1 MKQLLLICV
10 IIASFAPLR
19 SQDVRQNPSNTV
31 YVSFSP
37 VDLGVGL
44 RYDRQFNN
52 TGVYTAL
59 SYGNYDF
66 PGGYIDDHVKI
77 ALGGISYLNNAF
89 FTFGGSYHYYGK
101 HKIPEGMSV
110 RTLKTLSYELGVGNM
125 FGNVQVAFR
134 MDIYKWESMLEIGIK
149 F

>member
-1 MKQLLLICV
+1 MKKLLLICV
-10 IIASFAPLR
+10 IIASIAPIK

-44 RYDRQFNN
+44 RYDRQFKN
-52 TGVYTAL
+52 TGVYTAM

-66 PGGYIDDHVKI
+66 VGGYINDHIKI
-77 ALGGISYLNNAF
+77 ALGGISYIGTAF
-89 FTFGGSYHYYGK
+89 LTFGGSYHYYGEY
-101 HKIPEGMSV
+101 KIPTGMSI
-110 RTLKTLSYELGVGNM
+110 RTLKSLSYELGVGNV
-125 FGNVQVAFR
+125 FNNVQVAFR
-134 MDIYKWESMLEIGIK
+134 MDVYKYESTLEIGIK